1 MTKRP
6 RIRGYKQ
13 KTQGINPYILKME
26 RRRLRERPSLEDQ
39 LVASQETYP
48 SKHYSMWQETTIED
62 VGNMLKY
69 LKQVNTYKKSC

>member
-1 MTKRP
+1 
-6 RIRGYKQ
+6 
-13 KTQGINPYILKME
+13 ME